1 MNSGINAVLEAAKN
15 TVIKHEIVLNN
26 LSNIDT
32 TGFRE
37 QFFSLTIN
45 KRKNNVLNNKELYL
59 KPVVFYSDK
68 PGSIQETNRSLDIAP
83 LQNYWIT
90 LKNPISNKEMYT
102 RNGHMSIDSKNRLTV
117 NKHLVLGENGY
128 ILIPNYENINFL
140 EDGTIVSTSK
150 GKNKYLG
157 KLKLTWLRSKDL
169 KKSNYSFCYDACDKI
184 MEDSKRKNH
193 NLLTNEKK
201 IKSKSLETS
210 NVDLTKNL
218 LQSIDCCRKFDFYT
232 NIVEHDIEN
241 DNLLNKFVD
250 TNS

>member
-15 TVIKHEIVLNN
+15 TVIQHEILLNN

-37 QFFSLTIN
+37 QTFSLILD
-45 KRKNNVLNNKELYL
+45 KKKNNVLKNKEYYL
-59 KPVVFYSDK
+59 KPVVSYSDK
-68 PGSIQETNRSLDIAP
+68 PGSIQETNRLLDIAP

-90 LKNPISNKEMYT
+90 LKNPILNQEMYT

-117 NKHLVLGENGY
+117 NNYLVLGEKGY
-128 ILIPNYENINFL
+128 IVIPNYENINFL
-140 EDGTIVSTSK
+140 EDGTIIYTIK
-150 GKNKYLG
+150 GKKKYLG
-157 KLKLTWLRSKDL
+157 KLKLTWLRSKDV
-169 KKSNYSFCYDACDKI
+169 KKNGYSFCYDIFNKTIENKKI
-184 MEDSKRKNH
+184 KENNELM
-193 NLLTNEKK
+193 NEKK

-232 NIVEHDIEN
+232 SIVGHDIEN
-241 DNLLNKFVD
+241 NNLLNKFVD
-250 TNS
+250 INS